1 MKPTYRFRIT
11 ARSSSSRPSSTM
23 PFNCTD
29 PSEHRSSPAHN
40 PSSVVFPLPDGPTIA
55 IVEPASTVKLICS
68 STVNT
73 RPAARYVLLILLTFR
88 IVSAAIFY
96 YNCIFALHNIRLYVE
111 IPSRYLPDH
120 PYAVRL

>member
-1 MKPTYRFRIT
+1 
-11 ARSSSSRPSSTM
+11 M
-23 PFNCTD
+23 PFNCTE
-29 PSEHRSSPAHN
+29 PSEHRSSPAHK

-55 IVEPASTVKLICS
+55 TVEPASTVKVICS

-73 RPAARYVLLILLTFR
+73 RPAARYVLLILLTLR
-88 IVSAAIFY
+88 IVSVAIFY

-120 PYAVRL
+120 PHAVSLQQP